1 MKQTER
7 PIAVFDSGVGGISV
21 LRELVRLMPN
31 ENYIFFGDSKNAPYG
46 GKSLEEVRKL
56 TECHVRHLLSEGA
69 KAVVIACNTAT
80 SADVSILRKEYPD
93 VPVVGIEPALK
104 PAVQFMEHPRVL
116 VMATPMTIREEKF
129 QRLMARYEKDA
140 EIYPLACPGIVEFVE
155 RGELNSAD
163 LKAFLYRLLKP
174 YCEGTVD
181 AIVLGCTHYPFVK
194 DAIAEVMGNTVEFF
208 DGGAGV
214 ARETRRR
221 LMEKELLYTGD
232 GKGRVI
238 FENSAATLEKLR
250 LCETLLNSK

>member
-1 MKQTER
+1 M
-7 PIAVFDSGVGGISV
+7 
-21 LRELVRLMPN
+21 
-31 ENYIFFGDSKNAPYG
+31 
-46 GKSLEEVRKL
+46 
-56 TECHVRHLLSEGA
+56 
-69 KAVVIACNTAT
+69 
-80 SADVSILRKEYPD
+80 
-93 VPVVGIEPALK
+93 VGIEPALK

-155 RGELNSAD
+155 RGELNSAG

-174 YCEGTVD
+174 YCEGRVD

-232 GKGRVI
+232 RKGRVI

-250 LCETLLNSK
+250 LCEILLNSK